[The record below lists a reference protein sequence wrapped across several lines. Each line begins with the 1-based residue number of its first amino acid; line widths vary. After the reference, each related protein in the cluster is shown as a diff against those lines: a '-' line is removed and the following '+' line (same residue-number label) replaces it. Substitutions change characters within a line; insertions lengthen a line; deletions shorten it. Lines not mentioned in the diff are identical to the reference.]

1 MRGLEKT
8 IVILAFLAL
17 LSQTIRHAYMLWFE
31 SRESVLDKYEKP
43 RKGEI
48 EAAKSLDDL
57 VRRYEPIR
65 KQVDQLREERAKT
78 ANSASTEGAGGRFR
92 EFEDTRFEPFKS
104 EQELRQAINEWE
116 AKAKEIRE
124 LRFFWTIGLVFLIL
138 GMVIYRK
145 LNRWVGL
152 TLIIAGL
159 SEFIYWTSPTFF
171 GGTHEFDRLLWN
183 KLALT
188 IVSLILLLLVIWF
201 NRVFADRDPS
211 AA

>member
-17 LSQTIRHAYMLWFE
+17 LSQTVRHTYMLWFE

-48 EAAKSLDDL
+48 EAAKSLDEL
-57 VRRYEPIR
+57 LQRYEPIR
-65 KQVDQLREERAKT
+65 KQVDQLREERAK
-78 ANSASTEGAGGRFR
+78 AGSTTDEGTLGKTPPL
-92 EFEDTRFEPFKS
+92 EDTQIEPFKS
-104 EQELRQAINEWE
+104 EHELRQAINEWE
-116 AKAKEIRE
+116 EKANEIHE
-124 LRFFWTIGLVFLIL
+124 LRFFWTVGLVFLIL

-145 LNRWVGL
+145 LNRWLGL

-183 KLALT
+183 KLLLT
-188 IVSLILLLLVIWF
+188 LLSLVLLLLVMWF
-201 NRVFADRDPS
+201 NRVFANQEPPK
-211 AA
+211 A